1 MVDSNETEQEER
13 ESPLRDGHDCK
24 IRILYDNLNK
34 KTKSMFIIINKHTHK
49 TVVHVG
55 PDCEVLSLDIALQT
69 GTLC

>member
-13 ESPLRDGHDCK
+13 ESPLMRDMTAK
-24 IRILYDNLNK
+24 YVFKYDNLNK
-34 KTKSMFIIINKHTHK
+34 KTKNVFTIINKHTHK